1 MTFVYAQEEKDAYTY
16 IDEKTGETVVK
27 LPKVVYT
34 EGTIP
39 KGENGTLVLTY
50 FTKSYVKLSEGS
62 KLDFNVY
69 GDNIQ
74 DLVAQNSL
82 ILQKVNKDSAD
93 FLFSQEGSEY
103 KQLKF
108 YPGEESQMRLN
119 FTGKIPFMFVEITKW
134 RFSDDGNN
142 HVTLFFNIPVV
153 KAKQQIEPQKETID
167 TTKVNSGIDNK
178 NKYWPYYIGGAVVLL
193 IALIL
198 IFKPKFKKN

>member
-39 KGENGTLVLTY
+39 K
-50 FTKSYVKLSEGS
+50 
-62 KLDFNVY
+62 DFNVY

-198 IFKPKFKKN
+198 IFKPKFKKIVC